1 MSNYLIAFS
10 IFASLSVLFFET
22 TQGTQLALTETENTF
37 GRTLKYTQPL
47 YLEGYIKSFLEINSY
62 LKIFTTS
69 FLGAI
74 VFKLIL
80 IFIDV
85 ESLFELLG
93 NLGLP
98 ISNQDFVEYIYEVDL
113 IGIDKF
119 LIIFSICFLLSMQ
132 MSKKLLSR

>member
-1 MSNYLIAFS
+1 MFS
-10 IFASLSVLFFET
+10 IFATLSVLFFET

-69 FLGAI
+69 FFGAI
-74 VFKLIL
+74 IFKLIL
-80 IFIDV
+80 IFIDI
-85 ESLFELLG
+85 ESLFELLA

-98 ISNQDFVEYIYEVDL
+98 ISNQDFVEYISEVDL

-119 LIIFSICFLLSMQ
+119 LIIFIICFLLSMQ